1 MTASMHL
8 GKPTSRI
15 DGRAKVTG
23 AAKYAGEYHVPGLAH
38 GFVVSSAI
46 AKGRIKRIDTAD
58 ALAVPGVLDVLTH
71 AHRPKLA
78 SSDEKYK
85 DEIAPAGSPFR
96 PLYDD
101 RIVFNGQPVALVVAE
116 ELEIARHAA
125 SLVRIYYEQEA
136 HVTDFETQ

>member
-1 MTASMHL
+1 MAATSHL

-23 AAKYAGEYHVPGLAH
+23 AAKYAAEYNVPGLAH

-78 SSDEKYK
+78 SSDDKYK
-85 DEIAPAGSPFR
+85 DEVAPDGSPFR

-101 RIVFNGQPVALVVAE
+101 RIVFNGQPVSGGGGGTRDRAPCRFAGADRL
-116 ELEIARHAA
+116 
-125 SLVRIYYEQEA
+125 
-136 HVTDFETQ
+136 